1 MSYSYRFQ
9 HTEEHAAAYPPVQRF
24 GIKFFRK
31 MYKSWRGLFAQIG
44 ARGFFIR
51 DTLRGFSEPATFIP
65 ETIRQMRVIGVDSVP
80 LAVLVAAF
88 IGGVIALQTR
98 YQLFEGVLLSVV
110 GLATR
115 QTIILEMGP
124 LLTGLVLAGRVG
136 ARMTAEIGTMRVTEQ
151 IDALESMGANPVQ
164 YLVVPRFLVVGAS
177 RRGVGVAG
185 PSRVA
190 GQG

>member
-1 MSYSYRFQ
+1 MSYSYRYA
-9 HTEEHAAAYPPVQRF
+9 HTDEFERPEAPLVTRAGAQ
-24 GIKFFRK
+24 FFRR
-31 MYKSWRGLFAQIG
+31 MYRNTRNVFAEVG
-44 ARGFFIR
+44 ARGFFMR
-51 DTLRGFSEPATFIP
+51 DTLRAFSEPGTFVP

-136 ARMTAEIGTMRVTEQ
+136 ARMTAEIGT
-151 IDALESMGANPVQ
+151 
-164 YLVVPRFLVVGAS
+164 
-177 RRGVGVAG
+177 
-185 PSRVA
+185 
-190 GQG
+190 